1 MQKKCVRQTSAA
13 PEHRDAVC
21 WHFFLFWRVYAHVF
35 IFWCI
40 RDTLRR
46 GCFCTYFFP
55 GTRANTYL
63 KWVVATT
70 DDARTQVLLSG
81 GSAGGLSTYLHADY
95 VRSQFAETVKFKAAP
110 ISGFFL
116 NHATAAGVPDY
127 INKMK
132 WVFE

>member
-1 MQKKCVRQTSAA
+1 MNHIDESQCSTLETRTS
-13 PEHRDAVC
+13 E
-21 WHFFLFWRVYAHVF
+21 LLLHVF
-35 IFWCI
+35 LP
-40 RDTLRR
+40 RDS
-46 GCFCTYFFP
+46 C
-55 GTRANTYL
+55 ANTYL
-63 KWVVATT
+63 QWVVAIT
-70 DDARTQVLLSG
+70 DDAPTQVLLSG